1 MTVAADSDITGFDG
15 LKGKD
20 VAVKTGTQG
29 AAYAE
34 TLKDEYGIIICPNGG
49 ELADKVFRVGHIGH
63 LTVED
68 NDALFRAF
76 DDLMARGILKA

>member
-1 MTVAADSDITGFDG
+1 M
-15 LKGKD
+15 
-20 VAVKTGTQG
+20 
-29 AAYAE
+29 
-34 TLKDEYGIIICPNGG
+34 
-49 ELADKVFRVGHIGH
+49 FRVGHIGH